1 MYFSIRDYVF
11 NNSNILCK
19 TRKNLNYL
27 LIIYLI
33 LLRLKYNIDIP
44 MRHININDLRYFPP
58 DIIDKILSKK
68 IPFKLHKTFEKY
80 NNKDLSNENTYK
92 DFCNPL
98 L

>member
-1 MYFSIRDYVF
+1 
-11 NNSNILCK
+11 
-19 TRKNLNYL
+19 
-27 LIIYLI
+27 
-33 LLRLKYNIDIP
+33 